1 MANFWQILTT
11 LGVGENTKE
20 TRELKEL
27 QAKQNELSKQ
37 KLEETKRH
45 NQEMLDLQKEQV
57 KLASM
62 TDKQKLEYQKQKA
75 KEKELEKKAEDIF
88 GNFDPH
94 DPAVLK
100 AVNISLRN
108 GKFSTSLL
116 ETYLSE
122 TREFVGALAIWFEEL
137 GIIGPINGKKP
148 REVLIN
154 SMEEYEKK
162 IQDYVE
168 KELSEK

>member
-11 LGVGENTKE
+11 LGVGENTQE
-20 TRELKEL
+20 TRELKKL
-27 QAKQNELSKQ
+27 QAQQNELSKQ
-37 KLEETKRH
+37 KLEETIRH

-75 KEKELEKKAEDIF
+75 KEEELKEKRDGVF

-94 DPAVLK
+94 NPTVLK

-108 GKFSTSLL
+108 GKFSSSLL

-122 TREFVGALAIWFEEL
+122 TREFVGALAVWFEEL
-137 GIIGPINGKKP
+137 GVIGPINGKKA
-148 REVLIN
+148 REVLIG
-154 SMEEYEKK
+154 SMEEYESK
-162 IQDYVE
+162 IQDYIK
-168 KELSEK
+168 KETLKK